1 LILRAGRPD
10 WRIEAELQILFR
22 DNTKRNLGF
31 WGEMTGCL
39 DFRVGKEIGVLTGAE
54 QSVY

>member
-1 LILRAGRPD
+1 MILRAGRPD